1 MILIKQ
7 SKTNTYLFES
17 MPIPNAVAKLSIPMV
32 ISSLVTVIYNLA
44 DTYFVGMLNNPIQNA
59 AVTLVYPV
67 MLAFNTVNNLFG
79 VGTSSMM
86 SRKLGAG
93 EYDKVKTSSSFGFWG
108 AIMCSTFLALIC
120 TVFKNPLLHLLGAD
134 TETITAT
141 SNYMFWTV
149 NCGAV
154 PAILNVVMAY
164 MVRSEGAAL
173 HASIG
178 TMSGC
183 ILNIILDPLFI
194 LPEFLNMGAAG
205 AGLATFLS
213 NCVACLYF
221 FSLNII
227 KKNHTYVCFKISQ
240 LKYVTKDISLGIL
253 AVGIPASIQN
263 FLNVTG
269 TTILNNFT
277 AFYGASA
284 VAAMGISHKLFMI
297 PSQIA
302 LGFSQGVMPLVSYN
316 FASGNRNRMKNAI
329 TFAFKIMVPIML
341 TITLGYYAGSKQL
354 IQLFIRNEEII
365 SYGTIFLRRMC
376 IGMIF
381 LTTDFMVIGVFQSLG
396 LGKNALIFAILRK
409 IILEIPLLFILNHF
423 QPLYGLASAQSI
435 TEMVL
440 ATVAVIMLL
449 KIFKQNQNVSR
460 ET

>member
-1 MILIKQ
+1 
-7 SKTNTYLFES
+7 
-17 MPIPNAVAKLSIPMV
+17 MPIPSAVAKLSIPMV

-93 EYDKVKTSSSFGFWG
+93 EHEKVRTASSFGFWG
-108 AIMCSTFLALIC
+108 AIICSSLLALIC
-120 TVFKNPLLHLLGAD
+120 TLFKTPLLHLLGANKD
-134 TETITAT
+134 TIKAT
-141 SNYMFWTV
+141 SDYMFWTV

-154 PAILNVVMAY
+154 PAILNVVVGC
-164 MVRSEGAAL
+164 MVRSEGAAF

-183 ILNIILDPLFI
+183 ILNIILDPIFI
-194 LPEFLNMGAAG
+194 LPGFLNMGAAG
-205 AGLATFLS
+205 AGLATFIS
-213 NCVACLYF
+213 NCIACLYF
-221 FSLNII
+221 FILNYI
-227 KKNHTYVCFKISQ
+227 KRNHTYVCFKFTKLKQ
-240 LKYVTKDISLGIL
+240 LTKDVSFGIL

-277 AFYGASA
+277 ASYGASA

-316 FASGNRNRMKNAI
+316 YASGNRSRMKESI
-329 TFAFKIMVPIML
+329 IFAFKIMVPIML
-341 TITLGYYAGSKQL
+341 TVTFGYYIGSEQL
-354 IQLFIRNEEII
+354 IRLFIENLEIV
-365 SYGTIFLRRMC
+365 SYGTVFLRRMC

-381 LTTDFMVIGVFQSLG
+381 LTTDFMVIGVFQALG

-409 IILEIPLLFILNHF
+409 IVLEIPLLFILNHIS
-423 QPLYGLASAQSI
+423 PLYGLASAQSI
-435 TEMVL
+435 AEIVL
-440 ATVAVIMLL
+440 ASIAIIMLL
-449 KIFKQNQNVSR
+449 KIFKQSKDVSR
-460 ET
+460 ETLQ